1 MLQTE
6 TKEDIYN
13 FVTAGKPILFE
24 DNQALNYTAGR
35 KPLSISTLGRFDI
48 RLDGRQL
55 DTSDFLKRR
64 RIQDL
69 LILLILNRN
78 DGLRKEKIFD
88 LFWKNYTERSRK
100 DNLNTLIYRLKKLLN
115 NDSNLLIIDR
125 NTIRLDM
132 DMTDIDI
139 DLFTVGV
146 ETVKNLEDS
155 LNPDEALA
163 KARETASLYR
173 GEFLENI
180 STDVSV
186 EREKTGLKK
195 MYTSLLFRMLRLSAA
210 KGFYREA
217 LETGKELID
226 IDPLCEPAYRLLMTT
241 LGHLGNT
248 SEITRLYAVLEKR
261 LKDNFE
267 ILPDEKTMTLKNK
280 LILGVLPDTSEVM
293 NEVSVF
299 L

>member
-1 MLQTE
+1 MLQTKP
-6 TKEDIYN
+6 KEYIYD
-13 FVTAGKPILFE
+13 FTADGKTLLFP
-24 DNQALNYTAGR
+24 DNPEADYGVR
-35 KPLSISTLGRFDI
+35 EKPLSISTLGRFDI

-115 NDSNLLIIDR
+115 NDGNLLIIDR

-132 DMTDIDI
+132 EMTDIDI
-139 DLFTVGV
+139 DIFTCGI
-146 ETVKNLEDS
+146 EEVKKLEDS
-155 LNPDEALA
+155 LNPDAALA

-186 EREKTGLKK
+186 AGERSELRK

-299 L
+299 F